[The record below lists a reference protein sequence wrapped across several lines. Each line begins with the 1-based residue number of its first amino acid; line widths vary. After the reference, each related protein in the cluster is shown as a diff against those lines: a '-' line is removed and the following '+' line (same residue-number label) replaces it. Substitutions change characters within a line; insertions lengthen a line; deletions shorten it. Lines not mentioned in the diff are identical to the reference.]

1 MRRARC
7 PALDYFLDI
16 PLVADDH
23 QLVTVRAPRI
33 YVKKPPYPMMVLE
46 SAEEIS
52 QALAQNMR
60 EDGGAAARQPVSC
73 CVAPDTMP
81 DAVFH

>member
-23 QLVTVRAPRI
+23 QLVIVPRAPRI
-33 YVKKPPYPMMVLE
+33 YVKKPAYPMMVLE

-52 QALAQNMR
+52 
-60 EDGGAAARQPVSC
+60 
-73 CVAPDTMP
+73 
-81 DAVFH
+81 